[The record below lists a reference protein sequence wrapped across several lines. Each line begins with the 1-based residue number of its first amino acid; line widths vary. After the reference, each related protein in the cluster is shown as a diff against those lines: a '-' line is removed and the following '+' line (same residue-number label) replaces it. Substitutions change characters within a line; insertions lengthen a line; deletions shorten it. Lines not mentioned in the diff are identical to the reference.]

1 MMPSLR
7 STSRSPVVMHQNQ
20 ASFDRIQTLRDCE
33 DPLQIET
40 NTLILD
46 A

>member
-1 MMPSLR
+1 MR
-7 STSRSPVVMHQNQ
+7 SIPRSPVGMHRNQ